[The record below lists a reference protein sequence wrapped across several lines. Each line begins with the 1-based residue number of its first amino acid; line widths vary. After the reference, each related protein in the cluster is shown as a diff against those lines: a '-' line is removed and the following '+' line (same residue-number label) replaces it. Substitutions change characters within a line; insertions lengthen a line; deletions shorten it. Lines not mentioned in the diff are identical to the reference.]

1 MTLPLAKRCYLCWCL
16 TPGIWWDIAITRV
29 EGKNREL
36 ELNWY
41 IIVIYIYIVVTQWN
55 FEFIV
60 IA

>member
-41 IIVIYIYIVVTQWN
+41 IIVIYIYIYIGDTV
-55 FEFIV
+55 EF
-60 IA
+60 